1 MPSVVDPD
9 IMFVYRVFDPIFI
22 DLKWIYLVLGNEIL
36 YPCLLLGICEPFN
49 RKAFYLL
56 ANLFLH
62 LRKSLLG

>member
-22 DLKWIYLVLGNEIL
+22 DLKWIYLMLKLL
-36 YPCLLLGICEPFN
+36 YPCLLLGICERFI
-49 RKAFYLL
+49 RKAFYFC

-62 LRKSLLG
+62 PRKSLLS